1 MKMTA
6 EHYKFIKSRINYEK
20 KDVLKYKQSLKSD
33 PRVKDIDKRLRWD
46 LFNMAIPVTWVC
58 DNLYSYLDD
67 NHIDT
72 ALKKIMKELYEM
84 WFVLTLTLGVSNG

>member
-20 KDVLKYKQSLKSD
+20 QDVLKYKQSLKSD

-46 LFNMAIPVTWVC
+46 LFYFAMPVAW
-58 DNLYSYLDD
+58 DPKELYGYLND

-72 ALKKIMKELYEM
+72 ALKKIMKELYAM
-84 WFVLTLTLGVSNG
+84 

>member
-46 LFNMAIPVTWVC
+46 LFYFAMPVAW
-58 DNLYSYLDD
+58 DSKELYGYLND

-72 ALKKIMKELYEM
+72 ALRKIMKELYEM
-84 WFVLTLTLGVSNG
+84 